1 MKMKGQEKKAVQEL
15 TEGTSCISSRVSFA
29 TFTPRQ
35 KDGKEDSC
43 NYHPESQ
50 RVRASTV
57 QEGEINISRKAN
69 IIRRIRPIEILFEG
83 TGELSDEL
91 GVGGPVEVGE
101 GCVEGITLLTSVF
114 TN

>member
-50 RVRASTV
+50 RVRAATV

-69 IIRRIRPIEILFEG
+69 IIRILIIFALREILISPSW
-83 TGELSDEL
+83 T
-91 GVGGPVEVGE
+91 VEA
-101 GCVEGITLLTSVF
+101 LTRCDSGW
-114 TN
+114 